1 VRGPDRVEIHW
12 VGLLATGRALA
23 RRALEIMREAR
34 DSRPDAIIGKDP
46 VGAAGAAVYLAAKLL
61 GAGDHLTETRLA
73 NALGITEMALRHD
86 VHSLGYR
93 LDRDTHTWVKMA
105 TNDT

>member
-1 VRGPDRVEIHW
+1 
-12 VGLLATGRALA
+12 
-23 RRALEIMREAR
+23 MSEAR

-61 GAGDHLTETRLA
+61 GADDHLTETRLA
-73 NALGITEMALRHD
+73 SALGITEMALRHD

-93 LDRDTHTWVKMA
+93 LDRDTHAWVKMT